1 MFSIPEQFSAVTN
14 FQSNFQTQLQS
25 QLNFVNTVASQAVDS
40 ASKVVALNINA
51 ARASVEKSTS
61 TARHLLNVK
70 DAQEFFHKAFQP
82 SSLDSLVEYGRELYA
97 IAAAAQAELFKATSE
112 QTKDVVPAAV
122 LKLAGP
128 AKAVKQIVVTD
139 EEAPAPK
146 AAKVKAKPAAE
157 AEVEAAV
164 EEEEA
169 KPPFPT
175 AASVE
180 ADAKPAKVKA
190 KPVH

>member
-1 MFSIPEQFSAVTN
+1 MFSIPEQFSAVTT

-25 QLNFVNTVASQAVDS
+25 QLNFVNTVAGQAVES
-40 ASKVVALNINA
+40 VGKVVALNIHT

-61 TARHLLNVK
+61 TTRQLLNVK
-70 DAQEFFHKAFQP
+70 DPQEFFSLASVQP
-82 SSLDSLVEYGRELYA
+82 SSLDGLVEYGRELYA
-97 IAAAAQAELFKATSE
+97 IAAEAQAELIKATSE

-128 AKAVKQIVVTD
+128 VKAVKQIVVTD
-139 EEAPAPK
+139 EEEAPAPK
-146 AAKVKAKPAAE
+146 AAKVKAKPAVE
-157 AEVEAAV
+157 EAAI
-164 EEEEA
+164 EEEEV
-169 KPPFPT
+169 KSPFPT

-180 ADAKPAKVKA
+180 ADVKPAKVKA

>member
-1 MFSIPEQFSAVTN
+1 MFSIPEQFSQFSAVSN
-14 FQSNFQTQLQS
+14 IQSQLQS
-25 QLNFVNTVASQAVDS
+25 QLNFVNNLASQAVDS
-40 ASKVVALNINA
+40 VGKVAALNLHA
-51 ARASVEKSTS
+51 ARASVEKSTAA
-61 TARHLLNVK
+61 TRKLLNVK
-70 DAQEFFHKAFQP
+70 DPQEFFNLASFQP
-82 SSLDSLVEYGRELYA
+82 GSLDGLVEYGRELYA
-97 IAAAAQAELFKATSE
+97 IASEVQAELLKAASE
-112 QTKDVVPAAV
+112 QTRDVVPAAV

-146 AAKVKAKPAAE
+146 AAKSKAKPAV
-157 AEVEAAV
+157 EVEAAA
-164 EEEEA
+164 EEEPVKA
-169 KPPFPT
+169 PFPT

>member
-1 MFSIPEQFSAVTN
+1 MFSIPEQFSAATA
-14 FQSNFQTQLQS
+14 FQSQLQS
-25 QLNFVNTVASQAVDS
+25 QLNFVNTVAGQAVDS

-61 TARHLLNVK
+61 TARQLLNVK
-70 DAQEFFHKAFQP
+70 DPQEFFNLASFQP
-82 SSLDSLVEYGRELYA
+82 GSLDGLVEYGRELYA
-97 IAAAAQAELFKATSE
+97 IAAEAQAELIKATSE

-128 AKAVKQIVVTD
+128 VKAVKQIVVTD
-139 EEAPAPK
+139 EEVPAPK
-146 AAKVKAKPAAE
+146 AAKVKAKPVAE
-157 AEVEAAV
+157 EAVA
-164 EEEEA
+164 EEEEV
-169 KPPFPT
+169 KSPFPT